1 MRVMTYHMK
10 VRPPLFRLNRARG
23 GYGMLSVRALLE
35 APKVNN
41 DELVA
46 LTKRVGEL
54 DSVVSSLQGRLAA
67 AEARIAFLE
76 AAPK

>member
-1 MRVMTYHMK
+1 
-10 VRPPLFRLNRARG
+10 
-23 GYGMLSVRALLE
+23 MLSVRALLE